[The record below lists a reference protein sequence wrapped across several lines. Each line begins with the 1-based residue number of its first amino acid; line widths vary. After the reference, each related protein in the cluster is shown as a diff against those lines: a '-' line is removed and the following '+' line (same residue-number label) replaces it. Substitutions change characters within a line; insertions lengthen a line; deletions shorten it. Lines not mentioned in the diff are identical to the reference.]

1 MNNLNILLIGLGTM
15 GKIHKRII
23 ENTKN
28 VSLVGILDSSF
39 NKNLSGSNK
48 TKRYNKFNQIN
59 FETEKIDGIVISS
72 TTASHYAL
80 AKKIMDLNI
89 PVFIEKP
96 VSTKINEVIEL
107 INISKKKNIVLRGGL
122 IEIYNPLFAHI
133 KKLNLKDVISIH
145 VIRHSQQ
152 VSKERKLE
160 NVIYDLALH
169 DISVLF
175 YLFEDFNLN
184 ISGKLTSSINRIVES
199 SELLLNHNKK
209 NIFISSSRQSQ
220 LKIRKWSILTSD
232 QLYQIDLIEKKIDIY
247 KSGKVKFPNSN
258 LISEK
263 SNLSTLSF
271 TNHPET
277 AQIQFD
283 AFISNIID
291 ANVDNKHLDI
301 LRKSHEFVSEV
312 DLI

>member
-1 MNNLNILLIGLGTM
+1 MKNLNILLIGLGSM

-291 ANVDNKHLDI
+291 ANVDNRHLDI